1 MGALL
6 TGFLA
11 RPRPT
16 RSLNTNLAQIVGKT
30 LWLEQLKAMGVTIA
44 IALTGTLIL
53 ATLVKAL
60 TASARLLIPKRWAS
74 TTPITGKPGY
84 HFDEAGG

>member
-11 RPRPT
+11 TPEANPN
-16 RSLNTNLAQIVGKT
+16 LNTNLAQIVGKT
-30 LWLEQLKAMGVTIA
+30 LWPGATQAMGVTIA

-53 ATLVKAL
+53 A
-60 TASARLLIPKRWAS
+60 PW
-74 TTPITGKPGY
+74 
-84 HFDEAGG
+84 